1 MESDTK
7 RDRLLAMKCF
17 KASFLIAATFAC
29 FSLAPEKVE
38 YYKLSLSTPEGQGK
52 VSIFMIHDCDHHSN
66 IKHILL

>member
-38 YYKLSLSTPEGQGK
+38 YYKLTVKTPAGQGM
-52 VSIFMIHDCDHHSN
+52 V
-66 IKHILL
+66 